1 MKRLS
6 SFAIAAIVVMTTL
19 MFQGCNNNETTQ
31 ANEERSAVAAERTAE
46 ALESMVP
53 KTITDRESGSTVGW
67 GSLSLGERD
76 KLIAIGK
83 DHPYGGVIRPNPPIK
98 DIKFI
103 LYLEGVPA
111 PKGKDEDRVKQTLL
125 MYSYDTDHGEGTD
138 MILVQGH
145 FESVQNVA
153 SIPDVLNN
161 NSCCIFYGGCIQE
174 YSCTEPLPKDE
185 KCETCKPKEKTCL
198 PCKQG
203 PGPGKHQGSGAVPE
217 ESPNGGDKVLPPIE
231 PWQSPNSK
239 KPAVTL
245 SGFFLL

>member
-1 MKRLS
+1 MKIQQNPYYMKKISL
-6 SFAIAAIVVMTTL
+6 FAIAAIVVMTTL

-46 ALESMVP
+46 ATERVAEALESMVP
-53 KTITDRESGSTVGW
+53 KTITDRENGSTVGW
-67 GSLSLGERD
+67 GSLSLGERNT
-76 KLIAIGK
+76 LIAIGK

-145 FESVQNVA
+145 FENVQNIA

-174 YSCTEPLPKDE
+174 YSCSDPLPKAE
-185 KCETCKPKEKTCL
+185 KCEPCKPKKEKTCL
-198 PCKQG
+198 PCQQQG
-203 PGPGKHQGSGAVPE
+203 PGPGKRQADGAAPE
-217 ESPNGGDKVLPPIE
+217 QSANGKSKVLPT
-231 PWQSPNSK
+231 
-239 KPAVTL
+239 VD
-245 SGFFLL
+245 F

>member
-1 MKRLS
+1 MKKLS
-6 SFAIAAIVVMTTL
+6 LFAIAAIVVMTTL

-46 ALESMVP
+46 ATERVAEALESMVP
-53 KTITDRESGSTVGW
+53 KTITDRENGSTVGW
-67 GSLSLGERD
+67 GSLSLGERNT
-76 KLIAIGK
+76 LIAIGK

-111 PKGKDEDRVKQTLL
+111 PKGKDEERVKQTLL

-161 NSCCIFYGGCIQE
+161 NSCCIFYGGCIKE
-174 YSCTEPLPKDE
+174 YECNAPLPGAE
-185 KCETCKPKEKTCL
+185 KCSPCEQKNPKKEECL
-198 PCKQG
+198 PCQQQG
-203 PGPGKHQGSGAVPE
+203 PGKRQGDGAAP
-217 ESPNGGDKVLPPIE
+217 PQGADGGSKILPP
-231 PWQSPNSK
+231 
-239 KPAVTL
+239 VDL
-245 SGFFLL
+245 